1 MEEYIVADNKDV
13 KDEIKDEEVAA
24 EEVANETEAAEEVKS
39 EETKSEETKS
49 EGTEKAPK
57 SKKFSKKEKK
67 DKKDEKIEELND
79 RLMRLMAE
87 YDNYRKRTEKEKS
100 SMFEMGA
107 KSIVERVIPV
117 IDNFERGLMTVEEKD
132 KEDPFVTGME
142 KIYTQ
147 FVTTMEEAGVT
158 PIEAVDKEFD
168 PNLHNAVMHV
178 DDEAYGENVVVEEL
192 QKGYMYKDSVVRYS
206 MVKVAN

>member
-1 MEEYIVADNKDV
+1 MEEKKDV
-13 KDEIKDEEVAA
+13 KEEIDEKIDKEEALEEATEESTDKAA
-24 EEVANETEAAEEVKS
+24 EEKDSDAAEKADEKEKS
-39 EETKSEETKS
+39 SKLK
-49 EGTEKAPK
+49 KAF
-57 SKKFSKKEKK
+57 KKDKK

-100 SMFEMGA
+100 AMFEMGA
-107 KSIVERVIPV
+107 KSIIEKVIPV
-117 IDNFERGLMTVEEKD
+117 IDNFERGFLTVDEED

-142 KIYTQ
+142 KVYTQ
-147 FVTTMEEAGVT
+147 FMTTMEEAGVT

-168 PNLHNAVMHV
+168 PNLHNAVMHI
-178 DDEAYGENVVVEEL
+178 DDEQYGDNIVVEEL
-192 QKGYMYKDSVVRYS
+192 QKGYMYKESVVRYS